1 LRVDLIV
8 KESGDRIALET
19 IRGAPIAAIRELSN
33 GIEIEIEPF
42 AWESVTVDVVGVDLK
57 SNEQIQAWFLRWFDP
72 EDSNVADAMGLYRVV
87 HYMSDITVKNGGIT
101 FTVDLG
107 SSPVSAV
114 DDLFS
119 VLAHVGASK
128 IRIR

>member
-1 LRVDLIV
+1 V
-8 KESGDRIALET
+8 T
-19 IRGAPIAAIRELSN
+19 IEA
-33 GIEIEIEPF
+33 
-42 AWESVTVDVVGVDLK
+42 VGVGLE
-57 SNEQIQAWFLRWFDP
+57 SSEQIQEWFIRWFDP
-72 EDSNVADAMGLYRVV
+72 EDSNVADAMSLYRVV

-119 VLAHVGASK
+119 VLAPLGATE